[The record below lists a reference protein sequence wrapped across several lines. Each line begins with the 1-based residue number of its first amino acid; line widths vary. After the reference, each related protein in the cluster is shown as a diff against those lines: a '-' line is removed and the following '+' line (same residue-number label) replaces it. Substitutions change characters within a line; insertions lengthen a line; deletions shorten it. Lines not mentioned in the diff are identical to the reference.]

1 MKANSCMAAL
11 AVAAALWPLAAV
23 QAQDYPARAVTVVVP
38 FSAGGSFDTIARI
51 ITARMQEIMGQPVV
65 VENVGGGGG
74 TTGVRRVIAAEPD
87 GYTVLFGTI
96 GTHAYNQWI
105 YKKRRYDAVGDF
117 TPVTLFSETPMVLV
131 TRKDLPSDTLP
142 ELITL
147 LKTKGD
153 KMQFGSAGVGST
165 THLGCALL
173 NSRIGVTIAHVAYRG
188 GGPAMNDLL
197 GGQIDYFC
205 GNLGGYVPQIVG
217 KTVKAVALLAKER
230 SPLMPELKT
239 AHEQGLTDLNVVTWT
254 AFFLPKAAPRP
265 VVDMLLKV
273 THEAMETPAVKKRM
287 LDIGVTGVAPDRRSP
302 EYLAKFVVDEIA
314 RWEAPIKAGGLQ
326 VD

>member
-1 MKANSCMAAL
+1 MIARTILTAL
-11 AVAAALWPLAAV
+11 AVAAAAWPAAAF
-23 QAQDYPARAVTVVVP
+23 AQEYPSRPVTVVVP
-38 FSAGGSFDTIARI
+38 FAAGGTFDSVARL
-51 ITARMQEIMGQPVV
+51 ITARMQEITGQAVI

-105 YKKRRYDAVGDF
+105 YKKRRYDAVADF
-117 TPVTLFSETPMVLV
+117 TPVTLFSEQPMVLV
-131 TRKDLPSDTLP
+131 ARKDLPPDALP
-142 ELITL
+142 DFTAL

-153 KMQFGSAGVGST
+153 KLQFGSAGVGST
-165 THLGCALL
+165 THLGCALV
-173 NSRIGVTIAHVAYRG
+173 NSRIGVTITHVAYRG

-197 GGQIDYFC
+197 GGRIDYFC

-217 KTVKAVALLAKER
+217 GTVKAIALLSKGR
-230 SPLMPELKT
+230 SALMPELKT
-239 AHEQGLTDLNVVTWT
+239 AHEQGLADLDVVTWT
-254 AFFLPKAAPRP
+254 AFFLPKGAPRTA
-265 VVDMLLKV
+265 VDKLLKV
-273 THEAMETPAVKKRM
+273 THEAMETPVIAKRM
-287 LDIGVTGVAPDRRSP
+287 LEIGVTGVAPERRSP

-314 RWEAPIKAGGLQ
+314 RWEGPIKDAGLQ